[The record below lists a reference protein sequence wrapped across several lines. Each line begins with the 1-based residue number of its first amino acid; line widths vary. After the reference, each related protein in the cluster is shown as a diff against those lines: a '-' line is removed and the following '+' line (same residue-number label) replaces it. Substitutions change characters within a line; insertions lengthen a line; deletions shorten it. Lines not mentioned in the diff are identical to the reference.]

1 MSRNQIERSQIR
13 AMSKEKTHNS
23 DEAVPHFKIK
33 EIDKNPETD
42 AGGDIWASLRPARWR
57 EHLIEQKTTWLKSW

>member
-23 DEAVPHFKIK
+23 DEALPHFKIK
-33 EIDKNPETD
+33 EIDKNLETD
-42 AGGDIWASLRPARWR
+42 AGGDI
-57 EHLIEQKTTWLKSW
+57 